1 MFKNPGKKVKTLAI
15 ILFILMSLVPIIAG
29 IGLILV
35 GTSSVDI
42 PMPESE
48 IQLEGLTAIIAGI
61 VIIIFGVIMA
71 WISALMLYTVGAI
84 SDDLQTLRKA
94 GVLTYH
100 LLEDK
105 KETASAVTV
114 KVKAEQ
120 PAAPPVIV
128 PDYEDEV
135 KP

>member
-15 ILFILMSLVPIIAG
+15 ILFILMSLVPIIVG
-29 IGLILV
+29 IGLILA
-35 GTSSVDI
+35 GTSSASI
-42 PMPESE
+42 PVPKSE
-48 IQLEGLTAIIAGI
+48 MQLEGLSAIIAGI
-61 VIIIFGVIMA
+61 VVIILGVIMA
-71 WISALMLYTVGAI
+71 WIYAILLYTVGAI

-105 KETASAVTV
+105 KETAPAMTV
-114 KVKAEQ
+114 KVKAEK
-120 PAAPPVIV
+120 PAAPTIIV
-128 PDYEDEV
+128 PDYEDEE